1 MSKIKRAYRY
11 RFYPTDEQRSTL
23 ARTFGC
29 TRYVYNWVLRL
40 RKDTYQQT
48 GKGLSYKQLSSAL
61 TTLKEQKE
69 TSFLS
74 EVSCVPLQQGLRHLT
89 RAYLNFFEGRAS
101 YPTFKKRHGEQSA
114 EYSRSAFTW
123 KDGKLTLAKMDAPL
137 SIVWSR
143 DLPKGATPST
153 VTVSRDQAGR
163 YFVSLLVEEEIAPLP
178 KTPNH
183 IGIDLG
189 LKTMVVTSAGQTFDN
204 PRYFARDEKK
214 LAKAQR
220 RHARKKKGS
229 KNREKARRKVAK
241 IHARIAD
248 RRRDYQHKLSTKL
261 IRENQTI
268 CCESLSVKNMMQ
280 HPRLSKA
287 IADVG
292 WGEFVR
298 QLEYKAAWYGRTVI
312 KIDRWYPSSKTC
324 SVCGHV
330 LDSLDLQCREWMCP
344 ACSTHHDRDIN
355 AATSVLAE
363 GLRLSAVGPTVA
375 ACRGDVRANLHGTR
389 EANHRRS
396 RNQGE

>member
-11 RFYPTDEQRSTL
+11 RFYPTDEQRSIL

-29 TRYVYNWVLRL
+29 TRYVYNWALRL
-40 RKDTYQQT
+40 KRDTHQQT
-48 GKGLSYKQLSSAL
+48 GRGLSYQQLSSAL

-69 TSFLS
+69 TSFLG

-89 RAYLNFFEGRAS
+89 RAYRNFFEGRAN

-114 EYSRSAFTW
+114 EYTRSAFTW
-123 KDGKLTLAKMDAPL
+123 KDGTLTLAKMDAPL

-163 YFVSLLVEEEIAPLP
+163 YFVSLLVEEAIAPLP
-178 KTPNH
+178 KMPKQ

-189 LKTMVVTSAGQTFDN
+189 LKTMVVTSDGQTFDN
-204 PRYFARDEKK
+204 PRSFARDEKK
-214 LAKAQR
+214 LTKAHR
-220 RHARKKKGS
+220 RLARKKKGS
-229 KNREKARRKVAK
+229 KNREKARHKVAK

-248 RRRDYQHKLSTKL
+248 RRRDYQHKLSTRL

-280 HPRLSKA
+280 HP
-287 IADVG
+287 
-292 WGEFVR
+292 
-298 QLEYKAAWYGRTVI
+298 
-312 KIDRWYPSSKTC
+312 
-324 SVCGHV
+324 
-330 LDSLDLQCREWMCP
+330 
-344 ACSTHHDRDIN
+344 
-355 AATSVLAE
+355 E
-363 GLRLSAVGPTVA
+363 GLRRSAVGPTVA
-375 ACRGDVRANLHGTR
+375 ACGGDVRANLHGTR
-389 EANHRRS
+389 EANRPRS